1 MVQEGPTFLE
11 VTKKSSFESL
21 GRHLD
26 LIDEGGIDSQN
37 SVSDSDFSA
46 RRSDRIGSIIS
57 SPKPGYRPSIFART
71 MQGPD

>member
-1 MVQEGPTFLE
+1 MA

-26 LIDEGGIDSQN
+26 LIDEGVVETQN

-46 RRSDRIGSIIS
+46 SRSDKVASKIS
-57 SPKPGYRPSIFART
+57 SPKPGYMPSIFART
-71 MQGPD
+71 M